1 MGAVSTL
8 HVVRSSSGAIYGAV
22 TPTGTVVDTSLT
34 PVPQVALCGSEVWS
48 DGLEL
53 IGTIQGLA
61 PPLFT
66 LIDSST
72 TSEKE
77 RNAEAGSSEATAGER
92 GSDTVDRSS
101 RVFTVA
107 WSDLRVT
114 GRDGKCVGRW
124 CTKRGCVVDE
134 SGAEVTSLVIKTV
147 AEGVPDRLPQA
158 VDNSGNFLGYVLPSK
173 AVVNSSGH
181 QVQHHR
187 LCRREHRTTDST
199 IPDLRVDNCLVLC

>member
-1 MGAVSTL
+1 MNAPACGPLPEALPEALLEVSWVQYL
-8 HVVRSSSGAIYGAV
+8 HYMLS
-22 TPTGTVVDTSLT
+22 
-34 PVPQVALCGSEVWS
+34 VPQVALCGSEVWS

-134 SGAEVTSLVIKTV
+134 SGAEVASLAIKTV
-147 AEGVPDRLPQA
+147 AEGAPDSLPQA

-173 AVVNSSGH
+173 AVVDSSGH

-187 LCRREHRTTDST
+187 PWRGEHRTTDST
-199 IPDLRVDNCLVLC
+199 TPDLRVDNCLVLC